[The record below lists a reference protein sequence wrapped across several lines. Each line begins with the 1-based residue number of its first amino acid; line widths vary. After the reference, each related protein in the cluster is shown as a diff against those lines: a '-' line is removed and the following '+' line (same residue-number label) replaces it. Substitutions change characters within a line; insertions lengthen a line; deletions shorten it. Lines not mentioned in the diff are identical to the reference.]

1 MFFPDGTFI
10 SGEYLTTIFD
20 DFPDAVNAFQ
30 VVQLSDYSLTVKV
43 VPNREFHDFPKVC
56 EQVRETLTYKVRGQ
70 VPVFLKIVDKIPDDK
85 GKLRFVVHEI
95 K

>member
-1 MFFPDGTFI
+1 M
-10 SGEYLTTIFD
+10 
-20 DFPDAVNAFQ
+20 
-30 VVQLSDYSLTVKV
+30 
-43 VPNREFHDFPKVC
+43 PNREFHDFPKVC

-70 VPVFLKIVDKIPDDK
+70 VPVFLKIVDKISDDK